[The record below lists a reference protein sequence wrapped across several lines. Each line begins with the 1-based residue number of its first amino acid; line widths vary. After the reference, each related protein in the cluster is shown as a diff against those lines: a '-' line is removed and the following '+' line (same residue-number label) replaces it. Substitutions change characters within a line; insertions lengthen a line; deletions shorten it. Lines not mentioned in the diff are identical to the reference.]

1 MRSGRGS
8 AVAPPI
14 ARGLRERLVA
24 ALRPSQGA
32 ARPRRALLELWG
44 RSILCAFLR
53 KFFRK
58 RCVCAAGGRE
68 ALQDSLEMHRR
79 KWKPLCD
86 P

>member
-44 RSILCAFLR
+44 RSRALCSGFLLPLWW
-53 KFFRK
+53 FR
-58 RCVCAAGGRE
+58 RCRSKTFA
-68 ALQDSLEMHRR
+68 
-79 KWKPLCD
+79 P
-86 P
+86 

>member
-44 RSILCAFLR
+44 RSRALCSGFL
-53 KFFRK
+53 
-58 RCVCAAGGRE
+58 
-68 ALQDSLEMHRR
+68 L
-79 KWKPLCD
+79 PLW
-86 P
+86 